1 MQTIEQLDTL
11 AEQALEKRD
20 YQKAQEYAWQ
30 QLDIDPLHEP
40 ALQQLMIALARSG
53 QRSAAMAQY
62 EIYRKR
68 LQETSGEEP
77 SAELTELYQR
87 IQNDELQ
94 QTMLRHPA
102 AVSPDGVI
110 NPIFCYT
117 DIESSTRLWDEHR
130 ETMLWALR
138 QHNDLCETEIEKFDG
153 RILHHTGDGFLIVFE
168 QNDPLAFAIS
178 LQQQFARADW
188 GEIGELRI
196 RIGLHGSTADQEGH
210 EFFHDAGGW
219 YRGPVLNH
227 AARIADT
234 GHGGQIVASD
244 MVKATCPLPPGA
256 SWEDLGSH
264 NLKSL
269 DEAYHIYGLRH
280 PDLALQAFPALR
292 TPANKKAASPV
303 GSHIRGYDLG
313 QMIGQGAFGEVYHA
327 QQPGVGR
334 PVAVKKSA
342 PASPTSPN
350 SSAVLKR
357 RRRSSPVWSI
367 PTSCPSMTTGA
378 KRMALSWS
386 CASCAAAV

>member
-1 MQTIEQLDTL
+1 MPNTIESLGGL
-11 AEQALEKRD
+11 VERYLGERD
-20 YQKAQEYAWQ
+20 FQKARQYAWQ
-30 QLDIDPLHEP
+30 QLDIDPLYEP
-40 ALQQLMIALARSG
+40 AVRQLITALAKSG

-68 LQETSGEEP
+68 LEEASGKEP
-77 SAELTELYQR
+77 SVELTELYQR

-102 AVSPDGVI
+102 KQAPAGEI

-130 ETMLWALR
+130 ESMLWALR
-138 QHNDLCETEIEKFDG
+138 QHNDICETEIEKYDG
-153 RILHHTGDGFLIVFE
+153 RILHPTGDGFLIVFE
-168 QNDPLAFAIS
+168 QNDPLAFAIA
-178 LQQQFARADW
+178 LQQRFAAADW

-196 RIGLHGSTADQEGH
+196 RIGFHGATADQEGH

-244 MVKATCPLPPGA
+244 MVKEYCPLPPGA

-269 DEAYHIYGLRH
+269 EEAYQI
-280 PDLALQAFPALR
+280 
-292 TPANKKAASPV
+292 
-303 GSHIRGYDLG
+303 
-313 QMIGQGAFGEVYHA
+313 
-327 QQPGVGR
+327 
-334 PVAVKKSA
+334 
-342 PASPTSPN
+342 
-350 SSAVLKR
+350 
-357 RRRSSPVWSI
+357 
-367 PTSCPSMTTGA
+367 
-378 KRMALSWS
+378 
-386 CASCAAAV
+386 